1 MKKIIYHKGLNT
13 FAPFLKS
20 STSVLKKIFN
30 LLLVT
35 LLIWNFNF
43 NSAFADV
50 TENRSITPYLEQVKN
65 NITEFTLDNGL
76 KFILLENHQAPVI
89 SFVTYVDVG
98 AVDEP
103 EGQTGVA
110 HYLEHLAFKGTSEIG
125 TINYEEERPLLDQL
139 AELFD
144 QIQEARAENDQEKL
158 AQLETQFREV
168 NQQASEYI
176 RQNEFGQ
183 IVEIE
188 GGVGLNA
195 ATSADYTAYFYNFP
209 SNKLELWMYLESN
222 RFLDPVFREFY
233 EEKDVILEE
242 RRLRTDNSPIGKMVE
257 EFLLTAFVSHPYRR
271 PVIGFEEDIRNLTT
285 ANVQDF
291 FDTHYGGEN
300 ITIAMVGDVN
310 PSEAR
315 RMAQEYFG
323 RFPDSVK
330 PSPLTINEPEQ
341 NETREV
347 VVPYPSQPLYFEGYH
362 IPSLNDPDYVVY
374 EIMGSILSD
383 GRTSRLYQS
392 LVEEEKVALSVA
404 GFSGFPGNKYENL
417 MLFYG
422 VSAPGRSLDELAI
435 ELDKEIEKLRTELV
449 SSQELERVKT
459 QATASLLR
467 SVSSN
472 AGMANLLAQYQ
483 GKTGDWRNLFTR
495 LDAINGVSAEDIQRL
510 AQQTFIPEHK
520 TVGKLETVS

>member
-1 MKKIIYHKGLNT
+1 MRIKQL
-13 FAPFLKS
+13 FSF
-20 STSVLKKIFN
+20 
-30 LLLVT
+30 LLVT
-35 LLIWNFNF
+35 LLVWNFNLH
-43 NSAFADV
+43 SAIADV

-65 NITEFTLDNGL
+65 NITEFTLENGL
-76 KFILLENHQAPVI
+76 KFIILENHQSPII

-103 EGQTGVA
+103 QGQTGVA

-125 TINYEEERPLLDQL
+125 TINYEEEKPLLEELGQL
-139 AELFD
+139 FE
-144 QIQEARAENDQEKL
+144 QIKVARTQNDQEKL
-158 AQLETQFREV
+158 SQLETKFREI
-168 NQQASEYI
+168 NQQASEYV

-209 SNKLELWMYLESN
+209 ANKLELWMYLESN

-271 PVIGFEEDIRNLTT
+271 PVIGFEEDIRNLTQ
-285 ANVQDF
+285 ANVRDF

-310 PSEAR
+310 PDEAKK
-315 RMAQEYFG
+315 MAQEYFG

-330 PSPLTINEPEQ
+330 PSPLNINEPEQ
-341 NETREV
+341 QETREV
-347 VVPYPSQPLYFEGYH
+347 VVPYPSQPLYLEGYH

-374 EIMGSILSD
+374 EIMGSLLSD
-383 GRTSRLYQS
+383 GRTSRLYKS

-422 VSAPGRSLDELAI
+422 VLAPGRSLDELAVT
-435 ELDKEIEKLRTELV
+435 LDQEIEKLRTELV
-449 SSQELERVKT
+449 STEELERVKT
-459 QATASLLR
+459 QATANLLR
-467 SVSSN
+467 SVNSN
-472 AGMANLLAQYQ
+472 SGMANLLAQYQ
-483 GKTGDWRNLFTR
+483 AKTGDWRNVFTR
-495 LDAINGVSAEDIQRL
+495 LDKINAVSAEDIKRL
-510 AQQTFIPEHK
+510 AQQTFVPEHK
-520 TVGKLETVS
+520 TVGKLETVN

>member
-1 MKKIIYHKGLNT
+1 MKKIIYNKGLKPL
-13 FAPFLKS
+13 ASSLK
-20 STSVLKKIFN
+20 TLTT
-30 LLLVT
+30 LLLIV
-35 LLIWNFNF
+35 LLIWNFNI
-43 NSAFADV
+43 NSVLART

-65 NITEFTLDNGL
+65 DITEFTLNNGL
-76 KFILLENHQAPVI
+76 KFIIYENHQAPII

-103 EGQTGVA
+103 EKQTGVA

-125 TINYEEERPLLDQL
+125 TINYEKEKPLLEKLDS
-139 AELFD
+139 LFD
-144 QIQEARAENDQEKL
+144 QIQQARADNNQEKL
-158 AQLETQFREV
+158 AQLETEFRQV
-168 NQQASEYI
+168 NQKASEYVN
-176 RQNEFGQ
+176 QNEFGQ

-222 RFLDPVFREFY
+222 RFLDPVFREYY

-242 RRLRTDNSPIGKMVE
+242 RRLRTDNSAIGKMVE

-291 FDTHYGGEN
+291 FDAHYGGSN

-315 RMAQEYFG
+315 RMAEDYFG

-330 PSPLTINEPEQ
+330 PSPLSINEPEQ
-341 NETREV
+341 RETREV
-347 VVPYPSQPLYFEGYH
+347 VVEYPSQPLYFEGYH

-374 EIMGSILSD
+374 EIMGSILSS
-383 GRTSRLYQS
+383 GRTSRLYKS
-392 LVEEEKVALSVA
+392 LVVDEKVALSVS

-422 VSAPGRSLDELAI
+422 VSAPGRSLDELALS
-435 ELDKEIEKLRTELV
+435 LDREIEKLKTELV

-467 SVSSN
+467 SVNSN
-472 AGMANLLAQYQ
+472 SGMANLLAQYQ

-495 LDAINGVSAEDIQRL
+495 LDAINGVSAQDIQRL
-510 AQQTFIPEHK
+510 AQKTFTSEHK
-520 TVGKLETVS
+520 TIGKLETVS